1 LLKDRK
7 DEIDE
12 QLYEILLSFSDFLI
26 FKDLMLEFK
35 KNKNKQGNLINF
47 GISVQKAVNFKE
59 DDSINFKVE
68 LK

>member
-35 KNKNKQGNLINF
+35 KYKNKQGNLINF
-47 GISVQKAVNFKE
+47 GISVQKAVNFIE

>member
-35 KNKNKQGNLINF
+35 KNKYKQGNLINF
-47 GISVQKAVNFKE
+47 GISVQKAFNFKE

>member
-1 LLKDRK
+1 MLKDRK